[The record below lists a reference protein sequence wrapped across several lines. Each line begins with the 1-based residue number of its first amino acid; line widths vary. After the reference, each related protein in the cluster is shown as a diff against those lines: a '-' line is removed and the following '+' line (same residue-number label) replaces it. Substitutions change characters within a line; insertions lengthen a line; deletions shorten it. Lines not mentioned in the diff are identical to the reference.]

1 MALITCPECGNNVSD
16 KANACPKCGCPI
28 ESIISRLQVQEHD
41 ESETQ
46 QVAQDAPLGENPA
59 IIVQLNSE
67 EHRSP
72 KKKRII
78 LSICATIV
86 AAAIAVALLFATRG
100 SKGIVGRWRTKL
112 TESVVAEYEF
122 TKDGNFISYAGESDD
137 TIIMMAHGTYRIKDG
152 QVLIDMPQSTGEE
165 YNDYS
170 IVNGKLQLYGQEW
183 ERVK

>member
-1 MALITCPECGNNVSD
+1 MALIICPECGNNVSD

-28 ESIISRLQVQEHD
+28 ESIISRLQAQEHD
-41 ESETQ
+41 ESEAQ
-46 QVAQDAPLGENPA
+46 QVAQNVPLEESSA
-59 IIVQLNSE
+59 IVVQSDSE
-67 EHRSP
+67 GQRSP
-72 KKKRII
+72 KKRRVI
-78 LSICATIV
+78 LAICATVIV
-86 AAAIAVALLFATRG
+86 AVIAVALLLATRG

-137 TIIMMAHGTYRIKDG
+137 TIIMMAHGTYRVKDG